1 MRSSDQLYATRAL
14 LFAAVSFAFIA
25 AVAAAQST
33 VAPVFV
39 TSHIVEGVVHNR
51 LVPIGAA
58 RPSRTS
64 GWTIERRFTKYR
76 GSPAVIQVMTF
87 GALGHETVDS
97 LLFERSTLLPIWERS
112 HGGMTRIVSFAGTRV
127 TGRVTQKDSADRAIN
142 LTTRTPSFSG
152 LIDDVVVQSV
162 PLVQG
167 YVIVLPCVG
176 GDAIEVDTIRV
187 RRRERVS
194 TSNGAHDSWAVDL
207 SYPSGSETLWIDPT
221 TRAILR
227 HVYTK
232 KDHSQLEVVTK

>member
-1 MRSSDQLYATRAL
+1 MRSSDRLSITYAS
-14 LFAAVSFAFIA
+14 LFVAASFAF
-25 AVAAAQST
+25 VASVVAAQSSG
-33 VAPVFV
+33 APVFV

-51 LVPIGAA
+51 LLPIGGAKA
-58 RPSRTS
+58 SRTS
-64 GWTIERRFTKYR
+64 GWTTQRQFTTYR

-87 GALGHETVDS
+87 GAPGHVTIDS
-97 LLFERSTLLPIWERS
+97 LLFERTTLLPIWERS

-167 YVIVLPCVG
+167 YEVVLPFVG
-176 GDAIEVDTIRV
+176 GDAIEVDTIHV
-187 RRRERVS
+187 RRRERVP
-194 TSNGAHDSWAVDL
+194 TSNGAREAWAVNL
-207 SYPSGSETLWIDPT
+207 SYPSGSETLWIDPA
-221 TRAILR
+221 TRSILR

-232 KDHSQLEVVTK
+232 RDHSQLEVVTN